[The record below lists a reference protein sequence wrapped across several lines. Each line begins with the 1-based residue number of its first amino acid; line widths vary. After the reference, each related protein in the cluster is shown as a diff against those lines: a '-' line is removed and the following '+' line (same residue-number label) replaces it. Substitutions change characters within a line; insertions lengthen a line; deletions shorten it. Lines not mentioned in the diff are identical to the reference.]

1 MEKVNLK
8 QVHSLA
14 KVIGTTVTVGGAMV
28 MTLYKGPAVNI
39 LFFSHGGAHSEASAA
54 AADQHWV
61 SGTIM
66 LLGCI
71 VGWAAFF
78 ILQVYILLKINTHI
92 LHLIII

>member
-8 QVHSLA
+8 KIPSLA
-14 KVIGTTVTVGGAMV
+14 KVIGTVVTVAGAML
-28 MTLYKGPAVNI
+28 MTLYKGPAVNK
-39 LFFSHGGAHSEASAA
+39 LFSPHSGSNHEAAAA

-61 SGTIM
+61 TGTIM

-78 ILQVYILLKINTHI
+78 IVQVNIPSPCMIFFLLES
-92 LHLIII
+92 